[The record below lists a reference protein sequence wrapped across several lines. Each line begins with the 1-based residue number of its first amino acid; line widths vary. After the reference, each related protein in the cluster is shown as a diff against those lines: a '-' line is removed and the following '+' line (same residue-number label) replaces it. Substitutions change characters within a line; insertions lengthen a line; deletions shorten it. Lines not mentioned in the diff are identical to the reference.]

1 VQKAIAVALIAVG
14 VVLLVFGYDASQ
26 SLSSEVS
33 RVVTGSPSDRAI
45 MMRMHGD
52 AAVEPASGESTMTL
66 LAALPLAHASAH
78 PIRPGIELV
87 TGFPEP

>member
-1 VQKAIAVALIAVG
+1 MLAINTNANADVPI
-14 VVLLVFGYDASQ
+14 Y
-26 SLSSEVS
+26 
-33 RVVTGSPSDRAI
+33 